1 MFKREDIEKQIS
13 FLEKDIKSV
22 QERIEVVRSE
32 DKQLVATLASLNG
45 AVQVSNHYLSMMDN
59 QPEKVEEDKM
69 VDKAFEEKKKKVEAK
84 RPVKDQ
90 KIDANEF

>member
-1 MFKREDIEKQIS
+1 MFKREDVEKQIS

-45 AVQVSNHYLSMMDN
+45 AVQVSNHYLSMFDDDKGKKAATQKTKKN
-59 QPEKVEEDKM
+59 VEGEQPTKTEVLADDM
-69 VDKAFEEKKKKVEAK
+69 HAV
-84 RPVKDQ
+84 
-90 KIDANEF
+90 